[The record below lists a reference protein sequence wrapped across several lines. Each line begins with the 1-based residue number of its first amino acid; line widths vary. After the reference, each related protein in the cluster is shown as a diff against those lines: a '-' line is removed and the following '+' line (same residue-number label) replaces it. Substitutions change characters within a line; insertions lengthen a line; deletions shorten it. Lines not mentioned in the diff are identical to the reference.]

1 MYPLILKDILLLKK
15 LLLLI
20 LGFIIFF
27 FVLENPPAFAVAV
40 AGFAFISNSGSFDDR
55 SRSDLMW
62 NSLPISRNKIVSAKY
77 ISVLIFG
84 LFVIGLVTVL
94 QVLLYYLLKM
104 YDQPFPE
111 INQLIIGFLFI
122 LFVAAIYYPIF
133 YKFGEKYAR
142 ILMMI
147 TVLGTVILG
156 NMVWHFIKQKV
167 EKALEFFSQYSI
179 EQLLVYGI
187 VVTLLL
193 YGISWAL
200 SIKIYKA
207 KDF

>member
-1 MYPLILKDILLLKK
+1 MYPLILKDVLLLKK

-55 SRSDLMW
+55 SSSDLMW
-62 NSLPISRNKIVSAKY
+62 NSLPISRTKIVSAKY
-77 ISVLIFG
+77 ITVLLFG
-84 LFVIGLVTVL
+84 LFVMGIVTVL
-94 QVLLYYLLKM
+94 QILLHYVLEM
-104 YDQPFPE
+104 YEQPFPE
-111 INQLIIGFLFI
+111 ITQLTIGFLSI
-122 LFVAAIYYPIF
+122 LIVASIYYPIF

-142 ILMMI
+142 MLMMI

-156 NMVWHFIKQKV
+156 NIVLHLIKQKV
-167 EKALEFFSQYSI
+167 GEILELFSQYSN
-179 EQLLVYGI
+179 EQLLAYGI
-187 VVTLLL
+187 VLMLLL
-193 YGISWAL
+193 YGISWAF